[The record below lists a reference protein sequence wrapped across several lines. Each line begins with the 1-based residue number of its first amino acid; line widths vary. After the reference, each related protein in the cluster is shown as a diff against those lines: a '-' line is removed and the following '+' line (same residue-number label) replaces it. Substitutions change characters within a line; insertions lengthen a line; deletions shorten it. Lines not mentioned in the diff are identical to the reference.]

1 MSEQVGASH
10 ILITHTEA
18 PEATATRSRDEA
30 LAEIERILE
39 ELESGSDFAE
49 MARNHSDCPS
59 KTQGGYLGSFGRG
72 QMVPSFETVVFD
84 LQVGDKSGIV
94 ETEFGYHIIFRD
106 E

>member
-1 MSEQVGASH
+1 MAEQVGASH

-49 MARNHSDCPS
+49 LASNFSDCPS
-59 KTQGGYLGSFGRG
+59 KKQGGYLGSFGPG
-72 QMVPSFETVVFD
+72 QMVPSFETAAFE
-84 LQVGDKSGIV
+84 LEVGDKSGII
-94 ETEFGYHIIFRD
+94 ETDFGYHIIYRN